1 MSEIDPSDGDLCI
14 VARYYI
20 PTEAH
25 IVRGCLTAARI
36 PAIVVDD
43 NLVQTNALLT
53 AAVGGVRVMV
63 PESYLQQAKE
73 IIAAFNRGDFQLRD
87 DEDVGEA

>member
-1 MSEIDPSDGDLCI
+1 
-14 VARYYI
+14 
-20 PTEAH
+20 
-25 IVRGCLTAARI
+25 
-36 PAIVVDD
+36 
-43 NLVQTNALLT
+43 LLT